1 MELRTGD
8 IIHFTERFP
17 RLKVVGRS
25 APLGSGKIA
34 RKTAQYWADRRE
46 DVYLVERPSGDRI

>member
-8 IIHFTERFP
+8 IVHFSDDFP
-17 RLKVVGRS
+17 RLEVVDEP
-25 APLGSGKIA
+25 APMGSGKIA

-46 DVYLVERPSGDRI
+46 DVYLVERPGGDV